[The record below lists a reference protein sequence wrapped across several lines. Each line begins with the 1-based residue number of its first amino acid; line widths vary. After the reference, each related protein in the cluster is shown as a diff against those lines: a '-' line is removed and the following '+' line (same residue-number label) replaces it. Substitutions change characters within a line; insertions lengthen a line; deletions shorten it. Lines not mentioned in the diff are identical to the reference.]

1 MCCRCFPQREGPEE
15 IRKGKP
21 EPTKKPREVEPSAA
35 LPVSAHCDRVSSSA
49 KVSHNEQNL
58 PMLPNARLPWSVLC
72 AILARLQG
80 PYIWSNISLDVSVK
94 VIFR

>member
-1 MCCRCFPQREGPEE
+1 MCSTGWV
-15 IRKGKP
+15 RKGKP
-21 EPTKKPREVEPSAA
+21 QPTKKPREVEPSAA

-58 PMLPNARLPWSVLC
+58 PTLPNVPLPWSVLC

-80 PYIWSNISLDVSVK
+80 PYISLDVSVK